1 MNEGPPANVARY
13 LPERAASQPAAPA
26 LLVPRGRLPDGSIDY
41 LCLNTRELNAEADAW
56 AFRFAAA
63 GIDRGTR
70 VLLMV
75 RPGLSLI
82 GICFA
87 LFKVGAIPIVID
99 PGMGL
104 AGFLRCVE
112 RSKPRALVG
121 IGAAVILSRVFFRRF
136 RSVRIRLWVR
146 GDRRIGSCAR
156 QEPYPLAPTSA
167 RDLAAVLFTSGSTG
181 PAKGVCYEHGMFEAQ
196 VSAIRETYSIEP
208 GEVDLPMLPIFALF
222 NPALGM
228 TTVVPEINPS
238 RPATVDPSRIVQAIQ
253 QCSVTSSF
261 GSPVLWK
268 KIADHCIETGTT
280 LPSLRRILMAGAPVP
295 PRLMQD
301 FRQIIPNG
309 HTHTPYGATE
319 VLPVSSIDDETVVGK
334 TAERTQSGAGTCVG
348 RPLPGVEVRII
359 EPSPMP
365 IESIDET
372 IECAPD
378 HTGEIIATGPT
389 VTRSYDHLP
398 EATLQAKIRD
408 GDRIWHRMGD
418 LGYLDTDGRLWFCGR
433 QAEAVRTTDSVF
445 YTDCCE
451 AVFNEHP
458 GVRRT
463 ALIPILEQGATV
475 PAIVVE
481 SDPGRLAE
489 TDRGRERMVAELA
502 DLGRSHAHTAPICR
516 FFFHK
521 SFPVDVRH
529 NAKINRLALAREFR
543 RRRPILS
550 SSTSRRLPPD
560 PE

>member
-13 LPERAASQPAAPA
+13 LPELAASQPDAPA
-26 LLVPRGRLPDGSIDY
+26 LLVPRGRLPNGSIDY

-104 AGFLRCVE
+104 AAFLRCVE
-112 RSKPRALVG
+112 RSTPRALVG

-136 RSVRIRLWVR
+136 RSVGIRLRVR
-146 GDRRIGSCAR
+146 GDRTIAPRLGGEA
-156 QEPYPLAPTSA
+156 YPVAPTSA
-167 RDLAAVLFTSGSTG
+167 NDLAAVLFTSGSTG

-196 VSAIRETYSIEP
+196 VSAIREAYSIEP
-208 GEVDLPMLPIFALF
+208 GEIDLPMLPIFALF

-228 TTVVPEINPS
+228 TTVVPEIDPS
-238 RPATVDPSRIVQAIQ
+238 RPATVDPSKIIQAIQ
-253 QCSVTSSF
+253 QCSVTTSF

-268 KIADHCIETGTT
+268 KIADYCIRTGAT
-280 LPSLRRILMAGAPVP
+280 LPSMRRILMAGAPVP

-319 VLPVSSIDDETVVGK
+319 VLPVSSIDDETVVAK
-334 TAERTQSGAGTCVG
+334 TAQLTQSGAGTCVG
-348 RPLPGVEVRII
+348 RPLPGVEVRVI

-372 IECAPD
+372 IECSPG

-389 VTRSYDHLP
+389 VTRNYDHLP
-398 EATLQAKIRD
+398 EATTQAKIRD
-408 GDRIWHRMGD
+408 DDRIWHRMGD
-418 LGYLDTDGRLWFCGR
+418 LGYLDTDGLLWFCGR
-433 QAEAVRTTDSVF
+433 QAEAVRTADSVF
-445 YTDCCE
+445 YPDCCE

-463 ALIPILEQGATV
+463 ALIPFLEQGTTV
-475 PAIVVE
+475 PAMVIE
-481 SDPGRLAE
+481 LHPGRLTE
-489 TDRGRERMVAELA
+489 TDRGRERMARELAEL
-502 DLGRSHAHTAPICR
+502 GRAHAHTATICR

-529 NAKINRLALAREFR
+529 NAKIHRLALARYFAKKA
-543 RRRPILS
+543 PFVG
-550 SSTSRRLPPD
+550 
-560 PE
+560 